1 MYKSRSALRS
11 HILAERRRR
20 QEEEGRVVEE
30 ERLKRE
36 RENRKKQE
44 QSRWVDCDAKGSLSK
59 TIHLKSASE
68 CNFKTLFLY
77 LFLCHGVIG
86 Y

>member
-1 MYKSRSALRS
+1 M
-11 HILAERRRR
+11 
-20 QEEEGRVVEE
+20 VEE

-86 Y
+86 YKVICVGAKQGCQSSCFVPFVFE